1 MIAIYLDSLIEH
13 MQLQNEWHKE
23 KWLLNQSII
32 NVNKKKEK
40 TKEIK
45 KKSYFGSTDFNEM
58 LFKKPRYQN
67 TKG

>member
-45 KKSYFGSTDFNEM
+45 KILLWVHRLQRNALQKA
-58 LFKKPRYQN
+58 
-67 TKG
+67 